1 MVEILHDIEKLQKI
15 KNSLS
20 QTFGLLNK
28 TTNDDALATLGV
40 AIDRLENIIF
50 EKENIIRN
58 FEESE
63 QQNETR

>member
-40 AIDRLENIIF
+40 AIDRLENIIC

-63 QQNETR
+63 QPNETR

>member
-20 QTFGLLNK
+20 QTFGLLNN

-40 AIDRLENIIF
+40 AIDRLENIIC

-63 QQNETR
+63 QPNETR

>member
-20 QTFGLLNK
+20 QTFGLLNNN
-28 TTNDDALATLGV
+28 TNDDALATLGV

-50 EKENIIRN
+50 EKESIIRN
-58 FEESE
+58 FEESA
-63 QQNETR
+63 QPNE

>member
-58 FEESE
+58 FDESE
-63 QQNETR
+63 QPNETR